1 MTDERGIEMFEEKFA
16 RMMSKFPTH
25 SAVLSIIEDGLV
37 PVLCGPP
44 GCGKTHWIKSLAGHQ
59 RYIEKSAMDK
69 IYGDENFSGWQFA
82 EISEFFSVVK
92 SKEQQEKILQLA
104 KNPINSGVTFIV
116 TTNVKFNPKILRR
129 EFKYI
134 PVGEWFND

>member
-1 MTDERGIEMFEEKFA
+1 
-16 RMMSKFPTH
+16 
-25 SAVLSIIEDGLV
+25 
-37 PVLCGPP
+37 
-44 GCGKTHWIKSLAGHQ
+44 
-59 RYIEKSAMDK
+59 MDK